1 MKKLIAALLILA
13 AAVSLASC
21 SVKQKDLTYE
31 ERKASLEARESE
43 RAAESLKVESE
54 IAEEMGSVE
63 KEIGKTVD
71 GKRIVIKEDYNDR
84 TEFTV
89 LEFDKKK
96 NLNQTTIYMFF
107 KDSGNYEAVKKIG
120 DSGNDKLSKS
130 DDEKRML
137 IFKNSKTDGASYDDW
152 YKTYE
157 MREANFIK

>member
-54 IAEEMGSVE
+54 IAEEMGNVE

-96 NLNQTTIYMFF
+96 RISIKRRSICFF
-107 KDSGNYEAVKKIG
+107 QGFRQ
-120 DSGNDKLSKS
+120 L
-130 DDEKRML
+130 
-137 IFKNSKTDGASYDDW
+137 
-152 YKTYE
+152 
-157 MREANFIK
+157 

>member
-1 MKKLIAALLILA
+1 MKKLIAALLIFA
-13 AAVSLASC
+13 AVVSLASC
-21 SVKQKDLTYE
+21 SVRQKDLTYE

-54 IAEEMGSVE
+54 IVEEMNNVE

-71 GKRIVIKEDYNDR
+71 GKRIVIKGEYNDR
-84 TEFTV
+84 TEYTV

-96 NLNQTTIYMFF
+96 NLDHTMIYMFF
-107 KDSGNYEAVKKIG
+107 KEAANYESVKQIG
-120 DSGNDKLSKS
+120 DRGDDKLSKS

-137 IFKNSKTDGASYDDW
+137 VFKNSKTDGSSYDDW

-157 MREANFIK
+157 IRGADFIK

>member
-1 MKKLIAALLILA
+1 
-13 AAVSLASC
+13 
-21 SVKQKDLTYE
+21 
-31 ERKASLEARESE
+31 
-43 RAAESLKVESE
+43 
-54 IAEEMGSVE
+54 MGSVE

-107 KDSGNYEAVKKIG
+107 KDSDNYEAVKKIG
-120 DSGNDKLSKS
+120 DRGNDKLSKS
-130 DDEKRML
+130 DDEKRIL

>member
-71 GKRIVIKEDYNDR
+71 GK
-84 TEFTV
+84 
-89 LEFDKKK
+89 
-96 NLNQTTIYMFF
+96 
-107 KDSGNYEAVKKIG
+107 G
-120 DSGNDKLSKS
+120 
-130 DDEKRML
+130 
-137 IFKNSKTDGASYDDW
+137 
-152 YKTYE
+152 
-157 MREANFIK
+157 

>member
-71 GKRIVIKEDYNDR
+71 GKRIVIKEIYNDR

-96 NLNQTTIYMFF
+96 NLDTKIVYMFF
-107 KDSGNYEAVKKIG
+107 KETSNYEAVKKIG
-120 DSGNDKLSKS
+120 DNGNNKLSKS
-130 DDEKRML
+130 DDEKRIL
-137 IFKNSKTDGASYDDW
+137 IFKNSKTNGASYDEW
-152 YKTYE
+152 YENYE